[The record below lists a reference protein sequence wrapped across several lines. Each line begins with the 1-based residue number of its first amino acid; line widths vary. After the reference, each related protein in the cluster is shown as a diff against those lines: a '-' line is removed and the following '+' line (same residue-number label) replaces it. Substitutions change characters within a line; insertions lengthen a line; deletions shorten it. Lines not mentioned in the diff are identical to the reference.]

1 MCDPASNISLRE
13 VRAGN
18 RAVIEQLAV
27 TADQTRY
34 VASVADSLRDAAA
47 YPQARPWYRAVY
59 AGETPVGFV
68 MISDGIPDGH
78 PELLGP
84 YFLWRLLI
92 DTRWQGRGFGRA
104 ALDLV
109 VAHVRTHP
117 DARVL
122 LTSIQPGSVGSPR
135 GFYLTYGFTSTGQV
149 FDGEEVLELKL
160 AR

>member
-1 MCDPASNISLRE
+1 MISHFEDAIGDAKACARMWS
-13 VRAGN
+13 AH
-18 RAVIEQLAV
+18 
-27 TADQTRY
+27 
-34 VASVADSLRDAAA
+34 DAAS
-47 YPQARPWYRAVY
+47 
-59 AGETPVGFV
+59 GDLVGFV
-68 MISDGIPDGH
+68 MISDGIPPGH

-109 VAHVRTHP
+109 VAHVRTRP

-135 GFYLTYGFTSTGQV
+135 GFYLTYGFTTTGQI
-149 FDGEEVLELKL
+149 FDGEEVLELEL
-160 AR
+160 AGWSEGDQRDPCR